1 MRITPASFGVLALGS
16 SLLFS
21 ATAFAAPSGCI
32 DNIGTWEYM
41 PYQSSRLNV
50 TFQIGATS
58 QVVVPADAT
67 VGTVLHTVE
76 NYSFPDLT
84 SMDYYTAAQYV
95 AYADCLP
102 GRRENFTV
110 AGQESPLTGVY
121 RLQGTDNIGYRVNYP
136 GLPTSRLAPLSFM
149 AGLGNEGTTA
159 YPGQGGVNRFFL
171 YPPIG
176 TMRIEYVLIST
187 TWPASRQV
195 TINGQLARVDVDG
208 VGAGYLL
215 RYNPQQVTFI
225 PEPCSFTSNKVI
237 NLTLPPV
244 DSYQFTGSSTR
255 LETTDVPLL
264 QMRCSNVSGTP
275 EIRITGTA
283 DPSNTTGVLKNI
295 APSDAATGVGIL
307 LEHNP
312 PSIQPFPVDIT
323 GGVQTSSLG
332 LVDAGS
338 CGSNCKNWELPLR
351 ASYYSTSDTVNS
363 GLVQAQATVLVQYP

>member
-32 DNIGTWEYM
+32 DNIGTSEYM
-41 PYQSSRLNV
+41 AYQPALLNV
-50 TFQIGATS
+50 TFQTGAVS

-76 NYSFPDLT
+76 NFSFPDLN
-84 SMDYYTAAQYV
+84 SMDYYSAARYV
-95 AYADCLP
+95 AYANCLP
-102 GRRENFTV
+102 GRIENFRV
-110 AGQESPLTGVY
+110 MGQESPLAGVY

-136 GLPTSRLAPLSFM
+136 GLPSSRLAPISFI

-159 YPGQGGVNRFFL
+159 YPGQGGVNEFFL
-171 YPPIG
+171 YPPVG
-176 TMRIEYVLIST
+176 TMRVEYVLIST

-195 TINGQLARVDVDG
+195 TISGQLARVDVDG
-208 VGAGYLL
+208 VGAGSLL
-215 RYNPQQVTFI
+215 RYNPNQVRFI

-244 DSYQFTGSSTR
+244 DSYQFTGSGTK

-283 DPSNTTGVLKNI
+283 DPSNITGVLKNI

-307 LEHNP
+307 LEHKP
-312 PSIQPFPVDIT
+312 DAGQPFPADIT
-323 GGVQTSSLG
+323 GGPENSALA

-338 CGSNCKNWELPLR
+338 CGSNCRNWNLPLR

-363 GLVQAQATVLVQYP
+363 GLVHAQATVLVQYP